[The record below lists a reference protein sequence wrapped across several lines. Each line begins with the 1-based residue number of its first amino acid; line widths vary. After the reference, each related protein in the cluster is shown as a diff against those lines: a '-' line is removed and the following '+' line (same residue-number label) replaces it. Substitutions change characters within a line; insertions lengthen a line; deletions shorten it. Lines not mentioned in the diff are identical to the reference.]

1 MIQLGK
7 AIAIARV
14 NLVQQLRDRSD
25 LFPVFVLPTIIIIV
39 LGLQF
44 ADTTRA
50 RLGVVSPPGD
60 AAAAALVQ
68 AFAADATQ
76 FEVRTIADEAT
87 LRTEVEQGQLEA
99 GIVIPAG
106 FQAALHGAATV
117 DVAYLGTPGAL
128 TVGLRAPVEA
138 IVSSLGAVM
147 TATRVTVADGAGDW
161 EAAASAASAAAADRG
176 SVPGVVVSLVE
187 SGDRATFA
195 GFGQFAPG
203 ASMML
208 ILFTFQTSLTAAG
221 RLLYSRQIGVS
232 RRMVATPTSAWTIVV
247 GEALGRFAIALLQ
260 AGYIVLVS
268 SALFGVSWGTDPLA
282 AGLLIAMFCAVAAG
296 AAMLLGAVGRNLS
309 QTASRAAFAG
319 LALAL
324 LGGCMIPFQSMP
336 AQMQAIARLIPHSWA
351 VLGLQTLIRDGGG
364 LSSVVPNLVVLGS
377 FAVVLL
383 GLAAWRFPK
392 SVTE

>member
-1 MIQLGK
+1 MIQFGK
-7 AIAIARV
+7 ALAIARV

-44 ADTTRA
+44 AGVTRA
-50 RLGVVSPPGD
+50 RLGVVSPTGD
-60 AAAAALVQ
+60 AAAASLVQ
-68 AFAADATQ
+68 AFAADTAE
-76 FEVRTIADEAT
+76 FEVRPIVDEAT
-87 LRTEVEQGQLEA
+87 LRAEVEHGQLEA
-99 GIVIPAG
+99 GIVIPVG

-117 DVAYLGTPGAL
+117 QVAYLGTPGAL
-128 TVGLRAPVEA
+128 TLGLRAPVEA
-138 IVSSLGAVM
+138 IVSRMGAVT
-147 TATRVTVADGAGDW
+147 TATRVAVADGAGDW
-161 EAAASAASAAAADRG
+161 TSAAAAAAAAYG
-176 SVPGVVVSLVE
+176 SVPGVHVALAE
-187 SGDRATFA
+187 TGDTATFA

-208 ILFTFQTSLTAAG
+208 ILFTFQTSLTAAA
-221 RLLYSRQIGVS
+221 RLIHSRQIGVS
-232 RRMVATPTSAWTIVV
+232 RRMIATPTSAWTIVV

-260 AGYIVLVS
+260 AVYIVLVS

-282 AGLLIAMFCAVAAG
+282 AGLLIALFCAVAAG

-309 QTASRAAFAG
+309 QVASRAAFAG

-336 AQMQAIARLIPHSWA
+336 SQMQAIARLIPHSWA

-364 LSSVVPNLVVLGS
+364 LASVVPNLVVLAS
-377 FAVVLL
+377 FALVLL

-392 SVTE
+392 SVTG

>member
-25 LFPVFVLPTIIIIV
+25 LFPVFVLPTIIIVV

-60 AAAAALVQ
+60 AAAALVQ
-68 AFAADATQ
+68 AFAADTTQ

-87 LRTEVEQGQLEA
+87 LRTEVEHGQLEA

-106 FQAALHGAATV
+106 FEASLHGTATV

-138 IVSSLGAVM
+138 IVSRMGAVM
-147 TATRVTVADGAGDW
+147 TATRVAVADGAGDW
-161 EAAASAASAAAADRG
+161 AAAASAAAADRG
-176 SVPGVVVSLVE
+176 SVPGVEVSLVE
-187 SGDRATFA
+187 SGDRPTFA

-208 ILFTFQTSLTAAG
+208 ILFTFQTSLTAAT
-221 RLLYSRQIGVS
+221 RLLHSRQLGVS
-232 RRMVATPTSAWTIVV
+232 RRMIATPTSAWTIVV

-260 AGYIVLVS
+260 AGYIVVVS

-351 VLGLQTLIRDGGG
+351 VLGLQTLIRDDGG
-364 LSSVVPNLVVLGS
+364 LSSVIPNLVVLAS